1 MTGII
6 VQFRKPGEVENEH
19 EQLIDEIEKKV
30 QECKLEENP
39 EEKNKKEIEFRSKMD
54 AAMTEKYEKIK
65 KKNEEKKV

>member
-6 VQFRKPGEVENEH
+6 VQFRKPGEVEKEN

-39 EEKNKKEIEFRSKMD
+39 EEKNKKEIEFRNKMD
-54 AAMTEKYEKIK
+54 SAMIEKYEKIK